1 MTTYFKLPTRAQG
14 KSYHTP
20 GFVAIFSRQSSR
32 SRSAPRAEWLI
43 AFQAPLSP
51 ARPLRSPPSVTRPR
65 TPSTHVHPAST
76 PALSGAH
83 TREFARR
90 PRKRCVARCVAA
102 GKQTP
107 RLAQS
112 KSIRST
118 RCVTRRDFGF
128 RRSMARFDAKEIQSA
143 RFVRETRVDGVDVVV
158 LCRRT
163 RARWR
168 EVLHRGVT
176 STGFRGSLTSNYSN
190 KCAL

>member
-1 MTTYFKLPTRAQG
+1 MTAYFKLPTRAQG

-102 GKQTP
+102 AQTNP
-107 RLAQS
+107 ANWRN
-112 KSIRST
+112 RN
-118 RCVTRRDFGF
+118 
-128 RRSMARFDAKEIQSA
+128 
-143 RFVRETRVDGVDVVV
+143 RFVRRDVSLDATLVSDVRWRDSTPKKSNQRVSSVKRGLTVSTSSSCVVERARDGVRS
-158 LCRRT
+158 CIG
-163 RARWR
+163 A
-168 EVLHRGVT
+168 
-176 STGFRGSLTSNYSN
+176 
-190 KCAL
+190 

>member
-1 MTTYFKLPTRAQG
+1 MTAYFKLPIRAQG

-20 GFVAIFSRQSSR
+20 GFVAIFSRQSR
-32 SRSAPRAEWLI
+32 VRSAPRAEWLI

-65 TPSTHVHPAST
+65 RTSTDVHPAST
-76 PALSGAH
+76 TALSSAH

-90 PRKRCVARCVAA
+90 PMNKMQVRGGSANK
-102 GKQTP
+102 P
-107 RLAQS
+107 RNR

-118 RCVTRRDFGF
+118 RCITRRDFGF

-176 STGFRGSLTSNYSN
+176 STGFRGVFDE
-190 KCAL
+190 